1 MLILLISYSRFYVL
15 LNEIKPTG
23 ILTKIPYTLHR
34 TVKINAYDFD
44 VHWRFSSVC
53 QTPKYYY
60 FSIINSAVKNLGRSI
75 QNYLST
81 NFTPRKW
88 IITDTK
94 WLGRHQIPVTR
105 PRSQAVVTISILVII
120 KWLIID
126 QSLQNLSFFKLMRIW
141 RNKSTLI

>member
-1 MLILLISYSRFYVL
+1 MNGKSDIILQKFYMHKFILIVCKWLWLWLFQYMLHANNSYIINILKNNLLILLISYSWFYVL

-60 FSIINSAVKNLGRSI
+60 FSIINSAVRNLGRSI

-81 NFTPRKW
+81 NFTPRKMDYYW
-88 IITDTK
+88 YQMT
-94 WLGRHQIPVTR
+94 W
-105 PRSQAVVTISILVII
+105 
-120 KWLIID
+120 
-126 QSLQNLSFFKLMRIW
+126 
-141 RNKSTLI
+141 

>member
-60 FSIINSAVKNLGRSI
+60 FSIINSAVRNLGRSFKTI
-75 QNYLST
+75 SVQILHLE
-81 NFTPRKW
+81 KW

>member
-34 TVKINAYDFD
+34 TVEINAYDFD

-105 PRSQAVVTISILVII
+105 PRSQAVVTISIILYNSIDNWPII
-120 KWLIID
+120 AE
-126 QSLQNLSFFKLMRIW
+126 SFFF
-141 RNKSTLI
+141 